1 VKHWT
6 RSTRV
11 RVLAAVNAGLA
22 LALATVWLGPAADA
36 QGQPDVNRNRGTYL
50 VIGGDTQGGNSDAIW
65 VIDTANQEM
74 VTLRWRGGQNQ
85 LEGIGYRDLKSDA
98 QGVVNR

>member
-1 VKHWT
+1 
-6 RSTRV
+6 
-11 RVLAAVNAGLA
+11 
-22 LALATVWLGPAADA
+22 
-36 QGQPDVNRNRGTYL
+36 
-50 VIGGDTQGGNSDAIW
+50 
-65 VIDTANQEM
+65 M